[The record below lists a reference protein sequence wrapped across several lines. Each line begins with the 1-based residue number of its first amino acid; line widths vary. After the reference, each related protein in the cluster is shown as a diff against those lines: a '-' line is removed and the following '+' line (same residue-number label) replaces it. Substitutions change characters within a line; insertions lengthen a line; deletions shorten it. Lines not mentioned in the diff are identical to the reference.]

1 MGFLNPLDICASGMT
16 AQWQRM
22 DIAAENITNASTT
35 RTEDGGPY
43 RRKMVV
49 FEPMQ
54 YESSFKRHMDR
65 EILRQK
71 DASMGV
77 KVTEIVEDET
87 PGEMVY
93 DPTHPDAD
101 ENGYVEMPNVD
112 LLQETVDTMAASRA
126 YNASLTAFN
135 IFKTMSARALEIGK

>member
-22 DIAAENITNASTT
+22 DIASENITNASTT

-65 EILRQK
+65 EILRQR

-77 KVTEIVEDET
+77 KITEIVEDET

-101 ENGYVEMPNVD
+101 ENGYVQMPNVD
-112 LLQETVDTMAASRA
+112 LLQEMVDTMAASRA
-126 YNASLTAFN
+126 YDASLTAFN

>member
-1 MGFLNPLDICASGMT
+1 MGFLNPLDVCASGMT

-35 RTEDGGPY
+35 RTENGGPY

-49 FEPMQ
+49 FEPME
-54 YESSFKRHMDR
+54 YENTFKRHMHR
-65 EILRQK
+65 EILRQQ
-71 DASMGV
+71 DASLGV
-77 KVTEIVEDET
+77 KVSEIVEDET
-87 PGEMVY
+87 PGEKVY

-101 ENGYVEMPNVD
+101 EEGYVEMPNVD

-126 YNASLTAFN
+126 YSASLTAFN

>member
-1 MGFLNPLDICASGMT
+1 MGFLNPMDVCASGMT

-49 FEPMQ
+49 FEPMEYQ
-54 YESSFKRHMDR
+54 TSFKRHMDR

-71 DASMGV
+71 DTSMGV
-77 KVTEIVEDET
+77 KVSEIVEDET

-126 YNASLTAFN
+126 YSASLTAFN
-135 IFKTMSARALEIGK
+135 IFKTMSAKALEIGR